1 MLCVL
6 LYMLLFSSCDYMPIV
21 SYDQDLSIDVRK
33 NIITLHEAYRF
44 EREEK
49 IREKNER
56 DAKNKQ
62 KEAEIFS
69 VKNKINQTMTIAAE
83 QSNEETKT
91 ETNVSV
97 EEPITENNIV
107 DNTNDNIESYSTE
120 SENIDVEDGTK
131 ISTPNDIIEMLGGAY
146 EEA

>member
-49 IREKNER
+49 IREKNE
-56 DAKNKQ
+56 

-83 QSNEETKT
+83 QSNE
-91 ETNVSV
+91 
-97 EEPITENNIV
+97 
-107 DNTNDNIESYSTE
+107 
-120 SENIDVEDGTK
+120 
-131 ISTPNDIIEMLGGAY
+131 
-146 EEA
+146 